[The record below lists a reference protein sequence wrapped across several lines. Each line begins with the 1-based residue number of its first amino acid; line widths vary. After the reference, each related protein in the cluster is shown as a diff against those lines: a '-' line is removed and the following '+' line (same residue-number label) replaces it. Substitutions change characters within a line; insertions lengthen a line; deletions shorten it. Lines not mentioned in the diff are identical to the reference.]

1 MKGKE
6 LTPVEREACCQI
18 VRPATILAW
27 FRRLAARKYDGS
39 RSQKRGRPRKASEIR
54 KLVLKMARENIGWG
68 YTKIRDAL
76 RGLKIE
82 IGRTA
87 VADIL
92 VEAGI
97 EPAPERRTKRT
108 WKAFMTSH
116 WDTLYACDFFSVEVL
131 GTFGTVR
138 HMVFFVMELKSRAV
152 KIAGIRIDP
161 DGAWVTQMARNLLDP
176 VDGFLRHA
184 KHLIHDRDPVFTP
197 SWTSVLQ
204 SSGA

>member
-1 MKGKE
+1 MATMVPASVQFIIAMIAYALNERTARKLAYAQEEVRVLMEVVAEATGKIRVTFTADQRRRLALKGKE
-6 LTPVEREACCQI
+6 LTPAEREACCQI

-108 WKAFMTSH
+108 LEGLH
-116 WDTLYACDFFSVEVL
+116 DQPL
-131 GTFGTVR
+131 GHAVR
-138 HMVFFVMELKSRAV
+138 V
-152 KIAGIRIDP
+152 
-161 DGAWVTQMARNLLDP
+161 
-176 VDGFLRHA
+176 
-184 KHLIHDRDPVFTP
+184 
-197 SWTSVLQ
+197 
-204 SSGA
+204 